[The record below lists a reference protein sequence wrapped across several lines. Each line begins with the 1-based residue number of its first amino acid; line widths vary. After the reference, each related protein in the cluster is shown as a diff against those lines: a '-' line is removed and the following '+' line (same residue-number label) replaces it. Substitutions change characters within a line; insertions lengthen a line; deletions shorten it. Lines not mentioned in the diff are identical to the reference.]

1 MNTLEFEH
9 KWLAV
14 LIILQLIKTAIITVW
29 QSCLAYQARQDKFQA
44 MFTEEDLSDLND
56 IEFQEEDLKAFN
68 VDRLTFAT
76 EMSINQLV

>member
-1 MNTLEFEH
+1 
-9 KWLAV
+9 
-14 LIILQLIKTAIITVW
+14 
-29 QSCLAYQARQDKFQA
+29 